1 MDAVLLTLPLPH
13 PQTLS
18 HSLKMADQ
26 NLEKLKTESER
37 LEQHTQKSVN
47 WLLWAM
53 LIVVCFIFIS
63 MILFIRIMHPGTC
76 VSYITL
82 ALLARAQKSL
92 YTTLIF
98 NKPFKNVSKGGD
110 AISGAHPPP
119 RHL

>member
-53 LIVVCFIFIS
+53 LIVVTTMRPS
-63 MILFIRIMHPGTC
+63 AMPAAGPTAQLSPELSTWQQHHTAYMKT
-76 VSYITL
+76 S
-82 ALLARAQKSL
+82 ALRTPLESPNCYQ
-92 YTTLIF
+92 
-98 NKPFKNVSKGGD
+98 
-110 AISGAHPPP
+110 
-119 RHL
+119 

>member
-1 MDAVLLTLPLPH
+1 MPPGGRERPHLATVPLTSPPR

-53 LIVVCFIFIS
+53 LIIVCFIFIS
-63 MILFIRIMHPGTC
+63 MILFIRIMPK
-76 VSYITL
+76 L
-82 ALLARAQKSL
+82 K
-92 YTTLIF
+92 
-98 NKPFKNVSKGGD
+98 
-110 AISGAHPPP
+110 
-119 RHL
+119 